1 MIIILIIICVI
12 CGLQVFWNLA
22 METLGDYL
30 KKSRE
35 AQNISLS
42 DVADY
47 TKISKIYLDCLENN
61 EYQKIPATPYVKGY
75 ISSYAACVGIDQHE
89 ALKLY
94 DSFQNETNDADE
106 LTCGI
111 QPDKKNAKSHF
122 SWINKKTGIVLA
134 VGILV
139 FLSAGL
145 YYFLFQ
151 NQKEA
156 VVDKSP
162 EEQLKTAQPTPIS
175 TITHDLSPK
184 KENKNSFQAGKQD
197 VFKKTIETSKVGI
210 KHNDSISQITD
221 PPGIDRPNQ
230 NSKDAVPSQ
239 PIQELS
245 SVKELPVSNNVPI
258 NNENNLK
265 IVETAV
271 CSSVKDRTPQGLGDS
286 FEWSMD
292 KIFIWTRIEC
302 ERLPSSIRHI
312 YYFKGEK
319 VNDILLNIRASH
331 WRTWSYKTLSNKS
344 YIGPWR
350 VDITSIDGQL
360 LQRINFEII

>member
-1 MIIILIIICVI
+1 
-12 CGLQVFWNLA
+12 

-61 EYQKIPATPYVKGY
+61 EYQKIPAKTYVKGY

-89 ALKLY
+89 ALKRY
-94 DSFQNETNDADE
+94 DCFQNETDDAE
-106 LTCGI
+106 ESTCGI
-111 QPDKKNAKSHF
+111 QPDKKNAKPHF
-122 SWINKKTGIVLA
+122 LWSNKKTGFVFA
-134 VGILV
+134 VGILII
-139 FLSAGL
+139 LSAGL

-151 NQKEA
+151 NQKAA
-156 VVDKSP
+156 VANKSL
-162 EEQLKTAQPTPIS
+162 EEQPKTTQPKQIS
-175 TITHDLSPK
+175 TIPYDLPRK
-184 KENKNSFQAGKQD
+184 KVNKNSFQSGKQND
-197 VFKKTIETSKVGI
+197 SKPKIETKAVRI
-210 KHNDSISQITD
+210 KPNDRISQISD
-221 PPGIDRPNQ
+221 PPLINRPQQ
-230 NSKDAVPSQ
+230 NTNTKDAVPDH
-239 PIQELS
+239 PIKKFS
-245 SVKELPVSNNVPI
+245 SVKELSGSNNIPL
-258 NNENNLK
+258 NYENNVK
-265 IVETAV
+265 IVEAAA
-271 CSSVKDRTPQGLGDS
+271 CSSVKDRSPQGLGDS

-292 KIFIWTRIEC
+292 KVFIWTRIKCEC

-344 YIGPWR
+344 YIGQWR
-350 VDITSIDGQL
+350 VDITSVDGKL
-360 LQRINFEII
+360 LDRINFEII